1 MQHRAPTLSSFGR
14 RCGYASLGLLF
25 AVLVGCGGGGDDAQ
39 PRDGDADDAVAVSV
53 TAFSGVP
60 DDVAETSMR
69 VSAVQGVP
77 RPGNLNSEGRYVAKL
92 DQMTGPFIA
101 AVPTRDAPDGK
112 LYLVAIT
119 NRYGPLNV
127 TPLTHLAVA
136 QVLGRD
142 PVLIARD
149 LGVTGTPALAPA
161 TEAALLAAQPQVR
174 RYLQR
179 RFGFALPDVG
189 DFFHGAYSP
198 RAGHPMHDA
207 IVALNARL
215 TQDGTDVYAVAA
227 DLAAVALACST
238 ERLAVT
244 QGGVESDFCPGTK
257 STQTDAVDTTITNYA
272 FNEVGGAVLTVR
284 GRGSDVLSATLQQ
297 PSSGPSFT
305 CSGAGCAGLT
315 LGTPAGDQSRPVVF
329 TNVQLGGATGMLVLS
344 GTLQAP
350 PPGAFFPPLGCPA
363 SYYYLADAANQV
375 TGACPQ
381 PSTDF
386 LGLGF
391 GNTLPRG
398 ATRRAYTFTGD
409 GSVTVVPEA
418 AQLEVVTDGDSVVSV
433 LVQDLDPGTGLPRTL
448 WKCRGSEC
456 ANVTLGPVRDD
467 PDIVEQT
474 VGVPGYVYRQ
484 RLITIADQTLPALN
498 PDGTPS
504 AAAPL
509 TVRGSLDTAELIVP
523 PAEQPSPRPCGS
535 LLQRLLATLGDE
547 DPVEICPPGPNPDVD
562 PAWFLTT
569 GPDVAGNLR
578 YQIQSQ
584 YSASFAD
591 GYGAVVLTTDAT
603 SGAILRA
610 TYNHYLGGDYLC
622 EGAACTGITVG
633 PANGAGERGIVFADT
648 VLQELESGGLRG
660 ERTVT
665 VTGSF
670 TAPPPPP

>member
-1 MQHRAPTLSSFGR
+1 MQHRAFTFSSFGQ

-39 PRDGDADDAVAVSV
+39 PRDGDAGDAVAVSV

-60 DDVAETSMR
+60 DDVVEASMR

-161 TEAALLAAQPQVR
+161 TESALLAAQPQVR

-179 RFGFALPDVG
+179 RFGFSLPDVG
-189 DFFHGAYSP
+189 DFFHAAYSP
-198 RAGHPMHDA
+198 RPGTPMHDA

-215 TQDGTDVYAVAA
+215 AQDGTDVYAVAA

-257 STQTDAVDTTITNYA
+257 STQTDAVDTTITDYA
-272 FNEVGGAVLTVR
+272 FNEVGGAVLTVH

-329 TNVQLGGATGMLVLS
+329 ANVQLGGATGMLVLN

-363 SYYYLADAANQV
+363 SSTMLSGFSHLPTWCGCRQRCAA
-375 TGACPQ
+375 
-381 PSTDF
+381 PSCGTAF
-386 LGLGF
+386 A
-391 GNTLPRG
+391 TAASPRLRRPAPSLSSQATFRPVSSRFSIS
-398 ATRRAYTFTGD
+398 ATRGVCSVRTGRHGRRWSRISRTRASG
-409 GSVTVVPEA
+409 G
-418 AQLEVVTDGDSVVSV
+418 
-433 LVQDLDPGTGLPRTL
+433 
-448 WKCRGSEC
+448 CSESESRS
-456 ANVTLGPVRDD
+456 GR
-467 PDIVEQT
+467 
-474 VGVPGYVYRQ
+474 
-484 RLITIADQTLPALN
+484 
-498 PDGTPS
+498 S
-504 AAAPL
+504 
-509 TVRGSLDTAELIVP
+509 S
-523 PAEQPSPRPCGS
+523 SPRAIS
-535 LLQRLLATLGDE
+535 R
-547 DPVEICPPGPNPDVD
+547 
-562 PAWFLTT
+562 
-569 GPDVAGNLR
+569 R
-578 YQIQSQ
+578 
-584 YSASFAD
+584 ASI
-591 GYGAVVLTTDAT
+591 
-603 SGAILRA
+603 S
-610 TYNHYLGGDYLC
+610 
-622 EGAACTGITVG
+622 
-633 PANGAGERGIVFADT
+633 
-648 VLQELESGGLRG
+648 
-660 ERTVT
+660 
-665 VTGSF
+665 
-670 TAPPPPP
+670 